1 MKGQMNIN
9 IIIMGYWNT
18 PLLYWVKTNK
28 ENSKQNN
35 TTDQLDLT
43 DIYRIFHPIDI
54 EHTSFFGPMGTSIK

>member
-1 MKGQMNIN
+1 MKGQMNTN
-9 IIIMGYWNT
+9 IIIMGYCNM

-28 ENSKQNN
+28 ENSKPNN
-35 TTDQLDLT
+35 TTDQLALR